1 MKVLGEGVVLRDLV
15 TTMVEKNRSQRAAT
29 EVRTSARQSYLAPV
43 KKEQQFA
50 SKKEESV
57 ASPKYRGVRMRQWG
71 KWVSEI
77 REPNK
82 RSRIW
87 LGSFPTAE
95 MAARAYDA
103 AVMCLRG
110 PTATLNFPDSPPKA
124 LPECHSPRDVQVA
137 AAAAAAAAEPCTP
150 VALPVKTEAQ
160 SLDAQLR
167 SIKNETH
174 LSPRSHQRPAESE
187 NSGTTGERSSWSK
200 SAVKSEL
207 ADDEELDCTGE
218 SSPPADSEK
227 NQENRED
234 EFVSLEDVE
243 LAWKDMKFD
252 DIMEDFPALEGATRK
267 FSKSLSERRISTPQ
281 FNYCRQFSG
290 KYEPSEVYNVFMV

>member
-1 MKVLGEGVVLRDLV
+1 
-15 TTMVEKNRSQRAAT
+15 MVEKNRSQRSAT
-29 EVRTSARQSYLAPV
+29 EVRAGSRHYLAPV
-43 KKEQQFA
+43 KKELNFVQ
-50 SKKEESV
+50 EELPESAA

-103 AVMCLRG
+103 AVVCLRG
-110 PTATLNFPDSPPKA
+110 STGTLNFPDSPPKS

-150 VALPVKTEAQ
+150 VSLPVKSEAQ
-160 SLDAQLR
+160 SLDAQLK
-167 SIKNETH
+167 SIKNETQ

-200 SAVKSEL
+200 SVASKSGVTV
-207 ADDEELDCTGE
+207 DEELDCTGE
-218 SSPPADSEK
+218 SSP
-227 NQENRED
+227 QEEQ
-234 EFVSLEDVE
+234 EEESFVSLEDVE
-243 LAWKDMKFD
+243 LAWDATKFD
-252 DIMEDFPALEGATRK
+252 DINFLDLEDFPALEGTSRK
-267 FSKSLSERRISTPQ
+267 FSKSNSGRRTVNPQ
-281 FNYCRQFSG
+281 QYQNCRQLSG
-290 KYEPSEVYNVFMV
+290 KIEPMEDPVCNVFMV

>member
-1 MKVLGEGVVLRDLV
+1 
-15 TTMVEKNRSQRAAT
+15 MVEKNRSQRGA
-29 EVRTSARQSYLAPV
+29 EGARRHYLAPV
-43 KKEQQFA
+43 KKESQFVVKKEKEEKLV
-50 SKKEESV
+50 SKKESV

-103 AVMCLRG
+103 AVVCLRG
-110 PTATLNFPDSPPKA
+110 STAALNFPDSPPKK
-124 LPECHSPRDVQVA
+124 LPECHSPRDVQIA

-150 VALPVKTEAQ
+150 VSLPVKTEAQ
-160 SLDAQLR
+160 SLDVQLK

-174 LSPRSHQRPAESE
+174 LSPNSHQRPAESE
-187 NSGTTGERSSWSK
+187 NSGTTGERSWSK
-200 SAVKSEL
+200 SVVKSEL
-207 ADDEELDCTGE
+207 TDDDDDCTGE
-218 SSPPADSEK
+218 SSPPPAEVK
-227 NQENRED
+227 LEEYPEE

-243 LAWKDMKFD
+243 LAWNDMKFD
-252 DIMEDFPALEGATRK
+252 DIMDFDLPALEGTSRK
-267 FSKSLSERRISTPQ
+267 FSKSNSGRRNPQ

-290 KYEPSEVYNVFMV
+290 KYEPVEVYNVFMV